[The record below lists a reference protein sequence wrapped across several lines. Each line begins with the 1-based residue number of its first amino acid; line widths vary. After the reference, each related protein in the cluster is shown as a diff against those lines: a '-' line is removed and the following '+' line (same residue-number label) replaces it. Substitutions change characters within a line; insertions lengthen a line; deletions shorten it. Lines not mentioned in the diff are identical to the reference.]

1 MSVSYTRFNEYPVL
15 GYKFDVIF
23 TIDGYPYKCAFQSV
37 SGISKSTKVT
47 KIQEGGDY
55 ENEYHLPGYFTHK
68 DATFKRGVLRN
79 FGNDKNPR
87 FLHSWFESLGW
98 LDNDKIKTAQIQILI
113 KDFNLIKQKV
123 TVETVTLSNAYPTSV
138 TLGELNS
145 QKSEVIIDTITL
157 SFSSYKREKRS

>member
-1 MSVSYTRFNEYPVL
+1 MI
-15 GYKFDVIF
+15 K
-23 TIDGYPYKCAFQSV
+23 
-37 SGISKSTKVT
+37 T
-47 KIQEGGDY
+47 KIS
-55 ENEYHLPGYFTHK
+55 T
-68 DATFKRGVLRN
+68 
-79 FGNDKNPR
+79 
-87 FLHSWFESLGW
+87 SWFESLGW